1 MVHRVAVFVFDGV
14 TLLDVSGP
22 ADVFYHADPEG
33 DYYAV
38 DLLSPNGGTVRTA
51 SGVMLADTL
60 PVSAARSYDTV
71 LVAGGRR
78 LVQPRFDP
86 DFLSSVQALTAD
98 ARRVASV
105 CTGAFVLAGLGY
117 LDDRRVTTHWR
128 HTRLLA
134 KWYPRITV
142 EPDVLHVQD
151 GKFFT
156 SAGVTAGID
165 LALALVEQDL
175 GADTAREVARELVM
189 FMQRPGGQ
197 SQFSSALTG
206 PMDSNDPLRSLMD
219 TVVADPARTYS
230 VSAMAAQLDV
240 STRHLSRLFQA
251 SVGVSPAQWLEKVRV
266 DAARGLIIEGYP
278 ITQVAV
284 RCGFGTDETLRHAF
298 ARQLGTT
305 PTAFRQ
311 RFGTTTRS

>member
-22 ADVFYHADPEG
+22 ADVFYYADPEG
-33 DYYAV
+33 DHYAV